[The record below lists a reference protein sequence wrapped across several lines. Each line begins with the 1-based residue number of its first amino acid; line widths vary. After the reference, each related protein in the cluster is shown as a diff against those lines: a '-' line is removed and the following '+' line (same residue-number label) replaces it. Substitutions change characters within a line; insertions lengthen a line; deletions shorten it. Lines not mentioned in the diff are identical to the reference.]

1 VQAASVQKAFEA
13 ERTYLLVSTKA
24 KQPDNPPPELLTDL
38 QRSTDAIVNLREA
51 NRPSPFFTHLTAI
64 SEGIPALGW
73 IVEDKPSDFV
83 TEMLGSAQ
91 FYGNRVL
98 KEYKDKYGF
107 TLSACSLST

>member
-1 VQAASVQKAFEA
+1 MQKAFEA

-24 KQPDNPPPELLTDL
+24 KKPDHPLPELLTDL
-38 QRSTDAIVNLREA
+38 QRSTDTIVNLREA
-51 NRPSPFFTHLTAI
+51 NRASPFFTHLTAV

-73 IVEDKPSDFV
+73 IVEGKPGDFV

-98 KEYKDKYGF
+98 KEYKDKYP
-107 TLSACSLST
+107 SLNPFSRPLDF